1 MSAPPRLD
9 FRVEI
14 ARLDGERAES
24 RLRAERD
31 RKRDPWAR
39 RFAIKATAVGI
50 AALAA
55 GIAVGIGAVAWWE
68 GKL

>member
-14 ARLDGERAES
+14 ARLDGE
-24 RLRAERD
+24 RAERD